1 MAERRLF
8 QEVAERIAAMIA
20 GGTYPP
26 GSRLPGEREL
36 AEQLGVSR
44 VTIREAEIALQAQGL
59 LAIKTGS
66 GVYVT
71 DGKPAPTDAPPQ
83 VSAFELTEAR
93 SLFESEAAALAAST
107 VTREMLARLDEL
119 LEIMGRDDSD
129 DAASTAADQ
138 EFHLLIASASGNQAV
153 IHVIKQLWRMRTE
166 MPEVRTTYASV
177 CQHDG
182 RTRQREHAAI
192 VDALRAGDSGAAR
205 IAMRQHFNRLLEA
218 MLDATEERE
227 ISELRRKSAE
237 SRERFLMTA
246 RLR

>member
-71 DGKPAPTDAPPQ
+71 DGKVTLSDAPPV

-107 VTREMLARLDEL
+107 VTPEMLARLDEL

-153 IHVIKQLWRMRTE
+153 IHVIKSLWRMRTE

-192 VDALRAGDSGAAR
+192 VDALRVGDSGAAR

-218 MLDATEERE
+218 MLDVTEERE

>member
-8 QEVAERIAAMIA
+8 LEVADRIAAMIE
-20 GGTYPP
+20 GGTYLP

-59 LAIKTGS
+59 LVIKTGS

-71 DGKPAPTDAPPQ
+71 DGKPAQVDAPPQ

-107 VTREMLARLDEL
+107 VTPETLARLDEL

-166 MPEVRTTYASV
+166 MPEVRSTYASV

-182 RTRQREHAAI
+182 RTRQREHGAI

-227 ISELRRKSAE
+227 ISELRRKAAE

>member
-1 MAERRLF
+1 MADRLY
-8 QEVAERIAAMIA
+8 QGIADQITALIDQ
-20 GGTYPP
+20 GIFPP
-26 GSRLPGEREL
+26 GTRLPGEREL
-36 AEQLGVSR
+36 AERFGVSR
-44 VTIREAEIALQAQGL
+44 VTIREAEIALQAIGRIV
-59 LAIKTGS
+59 IKTGS

-71 DGKPAPTDAPPQ
+71 DGKPAATDTPPQ

-107 VTREMLARLDEL
+107 ITPDTLARLHEL
-119 LEIMGRDDSD
+119 LDIMGRDDTD

-192 VDALRAGDSGAAR
+192 VDALRVGDSGAAR

-227 ISELRRKSAE
+227 ISELRRKAAE